1 MEKEIQLYQSEQKI
15 YPRDVFG
22 IYAKFRWLF
31 VWITQIIFYGTPW
44 VSWGGRQAILFDIEH
59 RRFYLFDIVFYPQD
73 LIYLTLLLIIC
84 AISLFLFTAIAGR
97 LWCGYACPQTVYTE
111 IFLWIESKIEGNFF
125 NRKKLDLA
133 GWNIKKI
140 SLKVLKH
147 SVWLFF
153 SIWTGITF
161 VGYFIDINL
170 LVNDLQHFLL
180 SGWVLFWVIFY
191 SMFTYMNAGFM
202 REQVCKYMCPYARFQ
217 SAMFDQHTLIVT
229 YDHYRGEPRKISQS
243 KIHGDCINCQ
253 ACIQVCPT
261 GIDIRDGLQYECIG
275 CGLCVD
281 ACNTIMEK
289 TGKFKNLIRYS
300 TDYKLKNKIKNGL
313 NYQEILRPRILIYT
327 FILLSLIALFFYFL
341 ESRYDY
347 KYDVVKDRKVMYRL
361 DENNNIENVYRIKVM
376 NASNHFQKYHL
387 GVDGLF
393 NIKIDER
400 SYGRLRIE
408 LDPSESDWF
417 VVTVEL
423 PNGVL
428 QSGNYPIHFLL
439 KKENSDDIVFEKAT
453 FLVPNNEN

>member
-22 IYAKFRWLF
+22 TYAKFRWLF
-31 VWITQIIFYGTPW
+31 VWITQIIFYGAPW
-44 VSWGGRQAILFDIEH
+44 ISWGGRQAILFDIEH
-59 RRFYLFDIVFYPQD
+59 RRFYLFDLVFYPQD

-97 LWCGYACPQTVYTE
+97 LWCGYACPQTVYSE
-111 IFLWIESKIEGNFF
+111 IFLWIESKIEGNFL

-133 GWNIKKI
+133 VWNIKKI

-147 SVWLFF
+147 SVWIIF

-180 SGWVLFWVIFY
+180 TGWVLFWVIFY
-191 SMFTYMNAGFM
+191 SIFTYMNAGFM

-300 TDYKLKNKIKNGL
+300 TDYKIKNKIKNGL

-327 FILLSLIALFFYFL
+327 LILLSLIALFFYFL

-393 NIKIDER
+393 NLKIDE
-400 SYGRLRIE
+400 SSFSRLRIE

-428 QSGNYPIHFLL
+428 QPGNYPIHFLL
-439 KKENSDDIVFEKAT
+439 KKENSEDIVFEKAT